1 MKLIEFIFLFMRTFT
16 KTEPERIAKLNED
29 AALWISNEKESQT
42 RKGKFIEKSEVW
54 YWQVA
59 LAVLSPTLI
68 KLYANWLTSAPKED
82 DDQEEDNDKFFI

>member
-29 AALWISNEKESQT
+29 AALWISNEKEQNT
-42 RKGKFIEKSEVW
+42 KKGKFIQASELW
-54 YWQVA
+54 YWQIL

-68 KLYANWLTSAPKED
+68 KLYANWLTSAPKEEN
-82 DDQEEDNDKFFI
+82 EENDNDKFFI